1 MCIIAVQK
9 VLSVHPKAPK
19 TTVCSYGFQ
28 RHGNIMQIPA
38 KAGLPSQTKDEER
51 ALHGDRTAR
60 VETGGNFLKEGNHGK
75 TVVMYRTVI
84 LLV

>member
-1 MCIIAVQK
+1 MCIIAAAQK

-38 KAGLPSQTKDEER
+38 QAGLRSQTKDEER
-51 ALHGDRTAR
+51 ALHWGAR
-60 VETGGNFLKEGNHGK
+60 LETGGNFSKEYEGEG
-75 TVVMYRTVI
+75 
-84 LLV
+84 